1 MDEKEIEYLKSLL
14 QNPAIGAR
22 GVNAIYEQ
30 VKKEGRA
37 YNNKTKTGFTLTKIK
52 EWYNTRER
60 TQTHKRDSG
69 YHSFTPE
76 KPKQQF
82 QIDLIMLPKPWR
94 NNR

>member
-37 YNNKTKTGFTLTKIK
+37 HISIY
-52 EWYNTRER
+52 
-60 TQTHKRDSG
+60 
-69 YHSFTPE
+69 
-76 KPKQQF
+76 
-82 QIDLIMLPKPWR
+82 
-94 NNR
+94 